1 MKGERFRSFVI
12 ALAAI
17 ASLAA
22 FAIYLSEQQ
31 RAVDN
36 NRDSALVELA
46 DATANIAREIGD
58 LTGVAFSKVDSL
70 VRLLGTGIVRP
81 SRRLELIELLVG
93 HLESAPSVLFI
104 QTGTVSGSYTTA
116 ERISR
121 NELPVVGVS
130 VQGEAVSWF
139 ETSDQLSPIAHTESF
154 DPRTETWYLVALDV
168 RGTSWSYGT
177 SHYLRS
183 GEVLIVSSP
192 IFDAEGALL
201 GVVSAGIEIAAIETL
216 LDSYVSNNG
225 VWCEILDGEGR
236 VVFASRGSPASASSK
251 ISSETDRITMS
262 RPVEGSNPGWN
273 LIVSM
278 NAPRAL
284 DPPDFAI
291 GALIGIA
298 CIASIGA
305 ASISTRLRREKSA
318 GPVEASHLEENALT
332 PVLASITKE
341 IASVLD
347 SSQLIEFSPGLSK
360 EQRRYADQTTSAADR
375 AMSLLLEMR
384 TSIESH
390 EPPSFDLRNLVSELA
405 SHLEKTLNGA
415 TRISTNFAH
424 LPSLTRGWQTIG
436 DPTIISQTITQL
448 VANAK
453 AAMPEGGVI
462 AITVSQSDY
471 TSVRPIRCSVCGR
484 AITGDWN
491 RVDVTDG
498 GVGIPQTFI
507 HRIFEPNFTQI
518 PNGRSGLGLSQVAGA
533 IKKIGGHVLVDSTPE
548 VGSTFSL
555 FLPRTADR
563 G

>member
-192 IFDAEGALL
+192 IFCCL
-201 GVVSAGIEIAAIETL
+201 
-216 LDSYVSNNG
+216 
-225 VWCEILDGEGR
+225 
-236 VVFASRGSPASASSK
+236 
-251 ISSETDRITMS
+251 
-262 RPVEGSNPGWN
+262 PV
-273 LIVSM
+273 
-278 NAPRAL
+278 
-284 DPPDFAI
+284 
-291 GALIGIA
+291 
-298 CIASIGA
+298 
-305 ASISTRLRREKSA
+305 
-318 GPVEASHLEENALT
+318 
-332 PVLASITKE
+332 
-341 IASVLD
+341 
-347 SSQLIEFSPGLSK
+347 
-360 EQRRYADQTTSAADR
+360 
-375 AMSLLLEMR
+375 
-384 TSIESH
+384 
-390 EPPSFDLRNLVSELA
+390 
-405 SHLEKTLNGA
+405 
-415 TRISTNFAH
+415 
-424 LPSLTRGWQTIG
+424 
-436 DPTIISQTITQL
+436 
-448 VANAK
+448 
-453 AAMPEGGVI
+453 
-462 AITVSQSDY
+462 
-471 TSVRPIRCSVCGR
+471 
-484 AITGDWN
+484 
-491 RVDVTDG
+491 
-498 GVGIPQTFI
+498 
-507 HRIFEPNFTQI
+507 
-518 PNGRSGLGLSQVAGA
+518 
-533 IKKIGGHVLVDSTPE
+533 
-548 VGSTFSL
+548 
-555 FLPRTADR
+555 
-563 G
+563 